1 MNRLTMLRRVTG
13 GHGGAEKVASRFET
27 EFARAGWEVQFISA
41 GQIINGTHIQ
51 GDRGPG
57 WWRTWQYARSVNRL
71 RPELEPCCTFSM
83 ERGPLCDVYRAG
95 EGVHLRWLEILGAS
109 PFRRLTNPLH
119 WIAPRLEQATL
130 ASAKWIVA
138 NSQMIRQEIERFYP
152 EHREKVRVVYN
163 GYDPEVFFPPR
174 KSKPELRQSLGLP
187 ATGLLLVFSGSGWS
201 RKGLAT
207 SVQLLSQM
215 AAHDPSAQ
223 LVVLGKGKTA
233 PYEALAA
240 SLGVA
245 SQVHFLGHR
254 DQIADYYRAG
264 DALVLPTLYDPFS
277 NSCLEA
283 LACGLPVITT
293 KHNGVAEVIEPG
305 VSGCLIPVDGADLT
319 QATNFLL
326 NLSPDSDRIA
336 ASVSHLTAANEREA
350 LLGIFA
356 EVLAQTHARSL

>member
-13 GHGGAEKVASRFET
+13 GHGGAEKVASRFEV

-41 GQIINGTHIQ
+41 GQTVKGTFIQ

-71 RPELEPCCTFSM
+71 RPELGPCCTFSM

-95 EGVHLRWLEILGAS
+95 EGVHRRWLEILGAS

-119 WIAPRLEQATL
+119 WIAPRLEQSTL
-130 ASAKWIVA
+130 TSARWIVA
-138 NSQMIRQEIERFYP
+138 NSHMIRQEIERFYP
-152 EHREKVRVVYN
+152 EHRAKIRVIYN

-174 KSKPELRQSLGLP
+174 ESKTALRESLGLP
-187 ATGLLLVFSGSGWS
+187 ATGILLVFSGSGWS

-207 SVQLLSQM
+207 SVQLLSQVVV
-215 AAHDPSAQ
+215 HDPSAQ
-223 LVVLGKGKTA
+223 LLVLGKGKTA
-233 PYEALAA
+233 PYESLAA

-245 SQVHFLGHR
+245 SQIHFLGHR

-293 KHNGVAEVIEPG
+293 QNNGVAEVIEPG
-305 VSGCLIPVDGADLT
+305 VTGCLIPVDGTDLT
-319 QATNFLL
+319 QATEFLRRF
-326 NLSPDSDRIA
+326 SSDPIRIA
-336 ASVSHLTAANEREA
+336 ASVSHLTAAHEREA
-350 LLGIFA
+350 LLSLFA
-356 EVLAQTHARSL
+356 EVLGQTHDCSL